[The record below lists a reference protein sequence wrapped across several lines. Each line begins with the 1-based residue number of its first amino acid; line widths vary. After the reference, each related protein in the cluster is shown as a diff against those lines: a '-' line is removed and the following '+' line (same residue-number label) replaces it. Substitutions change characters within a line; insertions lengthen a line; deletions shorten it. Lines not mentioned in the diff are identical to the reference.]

1 MSKNICTHSTLP
13 LLMTRRFIIALV
25 FVLACGLGTLMG
37 WLFFAP
43 TQSVDHTSGV
53 ANISQEDQWKIDTW
67 SLMKFYFE
75 RHEAFVRFF
84 DTGEVGPL
92 TEIYSAEAHKFT
104 SVNEV
109 SLAKI
114 CPAQVD
120 YYANSAY
127 IFWASRNQYL
137 HSRSSDGGEFLTIL
151 AGSYAGAKAA
161 LHRGKA
167 FDAVIDSRVIVG
179 GKPIRLDV
187 SAGLMSKHMERKG
200 AESLTD
206 SSNGH
211 FIAYGYNTGDV
222 DEDGTDDFILGDE
235 IYLSGRLNNK
245 EISGGLGVGRNSVF
259 LKSGRSTV
267 IATLTAQSV
276 QLRSFDKARNELRVI
291 EKISI
296 ANIEN
301 QIDKTGPFSLFP
313 LPDINHDGQEDFAVK
328 LNDAI
333 ALFLSPYSSTDKL
346 QTITLTGVEKGFL
359 LIGGFADYD
368 GDGVM
373 DLWVTQPQRLGPGP
387 DNRFGWASLILSKE
401 IQRTNTSPI
410 SISDIAKFT
419 LTGSAQFSDYDGIGT
434 SVSLRSGDTNG
445 DGLPDF
451 SISGHRHLNEAGAMF
466 LVSGKDIMRSRTMN
480 VTDERIAKIRGEAM
494 TQLAAPYF
502 HMDAFDWDRDGYAD
516 IVVNADNDGCS
527 GASAGAIHVASGR
540 GIWDRFGQIKRKTD
554 GKPTER

>member
-1 MSKNICTHSTLP
+1 MSRNIFTRSSLP
-13 LLMTRRFIIALV
+13 RLMSRRFIIAMV
-25 FVLACGLGTLMG
+25 FMLACGLGILIG

-43 TQSVDHTSGV
+43 TQSIDHTPSV
-53 ANISQEDQWKIDTW
+53 AKVSQEDQWKIDTW

-75 RHEAFVRFF
+75 RNEAFVRLF
-84 DTGEVGPL
+84 DTGEASPL
-92 TEIYSAEAHKFT
+92 TEIYKAEANKFA
-104 SVNEV
+104 SINAV

-120 YYANSAY
+120 YYSNSAH

-137 HSRSSDGGEFLTIL
+137 RSRTADSSEFLIIL
-151 AGSYAGAKAA
+151 AGSYAGAKTA

-167 FDAVIDSRVIVG
+167 FDAVIDSRAIEG

-187 SAGLMSKHMERKG
+187 SAGLMSEYMNRKG

-235 IYLSGRLNNK
+235 IYLSDRLINK
-245 EISGGLGVGRNSVF
+245 EISSGLGVERNSVF

-267 IATLTAQSV
+267 IASLTAHSV
-276 QLRSFDKARNELRVI
+276 QLLSFDKARNELRVI

-313 LPDINHDGQEDFAVK
+313 LPDINHDGQEDFAIK

-333 ALFLSPYSSTDKL
+333 VLFLSPYSSIGKQ
-346 QTITLTGVEKGFL
+346 QTITLTGIEKGFL

-368 GDGVM
+368 GDGVK
-373 DLWVTQPQRLGPGP
+373 DFWVTQPQRLGPSP

-401 IQRTNTSPI
+401 IQRTNTTPI

-480 VTDERIAKIRGEAM
+480 VTDERIAKIRGGAM

-540 GIWDRFGQIKRKTD
+540 GIWGRFGQIKRKKN
-554 GKPTER
+554 GKLTER